1 MSSLIYQSQP
11 PDSSLSDFV
20 ESFWMLDNPSE
31 NKEAVL
37 LPDGRID
44 LIFSESS
51 TEAFHVVLL
60 GIGTLPE
67 QVTIAEKTKIF
78 AVSFNLLASE
88 YILHQSISGLLN
100 TAEIL
105 SCDFWNFNAD
115 DFNDF
120 EKFCKKISVK
130 IKEELP
136 TQKIDERK
144 VRLFDL
150 IYSSKGSLSVKVLSE
165 KVVWS
170 ERQINRYFNQQF
182 GISLKA
188 YCGILRFRA
197 SFQHIKEG
205 KLFPE
210 ENFSDQSHFIREVK
224 KLSGFLPKQLSL
236 NKNDRF
242 IQFSVLPKK

>member
-11 PDSSLSDFV
+11 PDSSLSHFV

-88 YILHQSISGLLN
+88 YILHQRISGLLN
-100 TAEIL
+100 SAKIL

-120 EKFCKKISVK
+120 EKFCKKISLK
-130 IKEELP
+130 IKEELS

-150 IYSSKGSLSVKVLSE
+150 IYSSRGSLSVKVLSE

-242 IQFSVLPKK
+242 IQFSVLPRK

>member
-11 PDSSLSDFV
+11 PDSSLLHFI

-51 TEAFHVVLL
+51 AEAFHVVLL

-88 YILHQSISGLLN
+88 YILHQRISGLLN

-120 EKFCKKISVK
+120 EKFCKKISLK
-130 IKEELP
+130 IKEELS

-150 IYSSKGSLSVKVLSE
+150 IYSSKGSFSVKVLSE

-242 IQFSVLPKK
+242 IQFSVLPRK

>member
-1 MSSLIYQSQP
+1 MSSFIYQSSQSDP
-11 PDSSLSDFV
+11 SLRDFV

-31 NKEAVL
+31 NKEVIL

-51 TEAFHVVLL
+51 TEPFHVVLL
-60 GIGTLPE
+60 GIGTHPE
-67 QVTIAEKTKIF
+67 QVIIAEKTKIF
-78 AVSFNLLASE
+78 AVSFNLLATE
-88 YILHQSISGLLN
+88 YILHQSVSELLN
-100 TAEIL
+100 NAKIL
-105 SCDFWNFNAD
+105 PSDYWGFTID
-115 DFNDF
+115 DLHDF
-120 EKFCKKISVK
+120 EKFCEKISAK
-130 IKEELP
+130 INTELS
-136 TQKIDERK
+136 TQKTDDRK
-144 VRLFDL
+144 LKLFDL
-150 IYSSKGSLSVKVLSE
+150 IYASKGSLSVKELSE
-165 KVVWS
+165 KVIWS

-182 GISLKA
+182 GISLKS

-210 ENFSDQSHFIREVK
+210 ENFSDQPHFIKEIK
-224 KLSGFLPKQLSL
+224 KLSGFLPKELSQ

>member
-1 MSSLIYQSQP
+1 MSSLMYQSQP
-11 PDSSLSDFV
+11 PDSSLSHFV

-60 GIGTLPE
+60 GVGTLPE

-88 YILHQSISGLLN
+88 YILHQGISGLLN
-100 TAEIL
+100 TAKIL

-120 EKFCKKISVK
+120 EKFCKKLSLK
-130 IKEELP
+130 IKEELS

-150 IYSSKGSLSVKVLSE
+150 IYSSRGSLSVKVLSE

>member
-1 MSSLIYQSQP
+1 MSNLIYQSQKS
-11 PDSSLSDFV
+11 DSRLSDFV

-31 NKEAVL
+31 NKEVIL

-44 LIFSESS
+44 LIFTQSS
-51 TEAFHVVLL
+51 TEPFQVVLL
-60 GIGTLPE
+60 GIGTYPE
-67 QVTIAEKTKIF
+67 QVVIVEKTKIF
-78 AVSFNLLASE
+78 AVSFNLLATE
-88 YILHQSISGLLN
+88 YILHQSVAELLN
-100 TAEIL
+100 NAKIFP
-105 SCDFWNFNAD
+105 SDFWDFNID

-120 EKFCKKISVK
+120 KKFCKKISVK
-130 IKEELP
+130 INGELS

-144 VRLFDL
+144 VKLFDL
-150 IYSSKGSLSVKVLSE
+150 IYSSKGSLTVKELSE
-165 KVVWS
+165 KVIWS

-182 GISLKA
+182 GISLKS

-210 ENFSDQSHFIREVK
+210 ENFSDQSHFIKEIK
-224 KLSGFLPKQLSL
+224 KHSGFLPKELSQ